1 MNIIKK
7 ISKRIIVLFSATMFL
22 IGFIFFCIWQ
32 NNSIT
37 ISKFD
42 YVNSKIPNEF
52 NDFTIAHISDLHNKM
67 FGENQVK
74 LLNKVKSISPDIIV
88 ITGDLIDRRKYD
100 LDTAIMFASGAA
112 KIAPIYYVS
121 GNHEA

>member
-1 MNIIKK
+1 M
-7 ISKRIIVLFSATMFL
+7 LFSATMFL
-22 IGFIFFCIWQ
+22 SGFIFFCIWQ

-42 YVNSKIPNEF
+42 YVSSKIPDEF

-67 FGENQVK
+67 FGKNQVK

-100 LDTAIMFASGAA
+100 L
-112 KIAPIYYVS
+112 VLQ
-121 GNHEA
+121 